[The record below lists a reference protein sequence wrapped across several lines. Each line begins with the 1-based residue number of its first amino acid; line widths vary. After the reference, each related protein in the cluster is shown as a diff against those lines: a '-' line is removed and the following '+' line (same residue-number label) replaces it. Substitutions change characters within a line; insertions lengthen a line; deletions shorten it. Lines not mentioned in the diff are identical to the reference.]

1 MSLPHDAR
9 RAEIVVDLA
18 AVRHNVRRIADEV
31 GPDVALMVVVK
42 ADAYGHGMVPV
53 ARAAREAGAPW
64 LGVAT
69 LDEALALREAGDTGR
84 LLAWLTVP
92 GEDWAAAVAADVDVT
107 AYTTDELDHLVDAV
121 ARAGRPARLQL
132 KIDTGLNRGG
142 CAPADWPALVGA
154 ARAGQDA
161 GHWRVT
167 GIWSHLAASDDPDHP
182 ANPVQQ
188 RVFREAL
195 DAAEAAGLEPEV
207 RHLANSAAA
216 LLQPESRFDLV
227 RVGLASYGL
236 DPAPGHT
243 PDLGLRPAMTATAT
257 VAMTKRLVPGDG
269 VSYGH
274 TWVADQPVTV
284 GLLPVGYADG
294 VPRHAG
300 NTAEVGV
307 AGTRRPV
314 RGRVCMDQ
322 LVVELAGPGEEPA
335 VGAGDRVVLF
345 GSAPDPTAQD
355 WAEACGTIS
364 YEIVSRIGGRFARRW
379 VDSEEQS

>member
-107 AYTTDELDHLVDAV
+107 AYTTAELDHLVDAV

-182 ANPVQQ
+182 ANPAQQ

-195 DAAEAAGLEPEV
+195 EVAAAAGLEPEV

-257 VAMTKRLVPGDG
+257 VAMTKRLAPGDG